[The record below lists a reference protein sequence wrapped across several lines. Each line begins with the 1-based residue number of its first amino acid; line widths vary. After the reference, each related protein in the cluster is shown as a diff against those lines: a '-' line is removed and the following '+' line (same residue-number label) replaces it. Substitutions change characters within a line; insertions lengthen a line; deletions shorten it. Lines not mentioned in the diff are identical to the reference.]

1 MVKILLQGH
10 FFNIR
15 GIELSIGVLREA
27 NYTKLERILWV
38 SDQIFDYKKQL
49 VACKLILKTTY
60 KKPEV
65 ASFHG

>member
-49 VACKLILKTTY
+49 VACKSILKTTY

-65 ASFHG
+65 ASYYG